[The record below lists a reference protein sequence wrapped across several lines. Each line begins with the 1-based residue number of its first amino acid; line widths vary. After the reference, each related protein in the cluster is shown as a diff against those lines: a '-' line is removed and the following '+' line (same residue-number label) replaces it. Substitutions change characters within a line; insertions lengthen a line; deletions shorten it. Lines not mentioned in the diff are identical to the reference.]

1 MVHNHPSG
9 ELVPSRQDVLI
20 THRILELT
28 ELMGI
33 RLADHVIVGG
43 DNSQYFSFSEKS
55 CYSIPHFLLLRIIMN
70 WILGKR
76 QWWQKKGKQGEA
88 MEERRSFTAEE
99 LALAK
104 SVDLTAVAA
113 SLGYTV
119 KKIGRYHTLKEMDSI
134 RIYNRTNWF
143 RWSREHD
150 RGNNGGSQIDFLRV
164 FAGMEV
170 KDAVFWLLDF
180 SGYRRDGDW
189 EKKSANV
196 YVEKIEGKHSTEEK
210 KKPFVLPARA
220 KNNDYL
226 YSYLTGDRG
235 A

>member
-1 MVHNHPSG
+1 
-9 ELVPSRQDVLI
+9 
-20 THRILELT
+20 
-28 ELMGI
+28 
-33 RLADHVIVGG
+33 
-43 DNSQYFSFSEKS
+43 
-55 CYSIPHFLLLRIIMN
+55 
-70 WILGKR
+70 
-76 QWWQKKGKQGEA
+76 

-143 RWSREHD
+143 RWSREHE

-170 KDAVFWLLDF
+170 KCWT
-180 SGYRRDGDW
+180 
-189 EKKSANV
+189 AN
-196 YVEKIEGKHSTEEK
+196 
-210 KKPFVLPARA
+210 
-220 KNNDYL
+220 
-226 YSYLTGDRG
+226 
-235 A
+235 